1 MTSPTDI
8 TRDPFRLVVLD
19 MAGTTV
25 ADGGLVEQAFSA
37 AAQRLGVRPGSDE
50 HARQLAYVRATMGES
65 KISVFRHLFGDE
77 DRAQRANTAFEEAYG
92 ELVDAGRIAPVPGA
106 REAVERLASEGRT
119 VVLTTGFARP
129 TQDAVLA
136 ALGWQDLVPL
146 TLCPADA
153 GGRGRP
159 FPDMVLA
166 AFLRTGAVGDVRRT
180 VVAGDTSY
188 DMLSGIRSGAG
199 IVAGVLTGAHDKD
212 RLTRHGAT
220 HVLGSVAEL
229 PDLIARAEAAGLPPP
244 PPPAASASRASP
256 SPTAETSS
264 STGSTSPSNPAR

>member
-1 MTSPTDI
+1 MTSTTPT
-8 TRDPFRLVVLD
+8 TARPFGLVVLD

-37 AAQRLGVRPGSDE
+37 AAGRLGVQPGSDE

-77 DRAQRANTAFEEAYG
+77 DRAQQANTAFEEAYG
-92 ELVDAGRIAPVPGA
+92 ELVDAGRIAPLPGA
-106 REAVERLASEGRT
+106 REAVERLTAEGRT

-129 TQDAVLA
+129 TQDAILT

-159 FPDMVLA
+159 YPDMVLA
-166 AFLRTGAVGDVRRT
+166 AFLRTAAVDDVRRIA
-180 VVAGDTSY
+180 VAGDTSY
-188 DMLSGIRSGAG
+188 DMLSGVRSGAG
-199 IVAGVLTGAHDKD
+199 IVAGVLTGAHDEEQ
-212 RLTRHGAT
+212 LTRHGAT
-220 HVLGSVAEL
+220 HVLRSVADL
-229 PDLIARAEAAGLPPP
+229 PDLIARAEA
-244 PPPAASASRASP
+244 
-256 SPTAETSS
+256 
-264 STGSTSPSNPAR
+264 